1 MADPFKNTATDLP
14 SSKLTLDPD
23 SDTKSS
29 KILPLKLILK
39 ESDFISKPAMLEL
52 NKIMKSYG

>member
-1 MADPFKNTATDLP
+1 MADPFKYTATGFP

-23 SDTKSS
+23 SDTKNS

-39 ESDFISKPAMLEL
+39 ESDFQAFGS
-52 NKIMKSYG
+52 

>member
-1 MADPFKNTATDLP
+1 MRTLFWLNEIAAPFKKTATDFP

-39 ESDFISKPAMLEL
+39 ESDFQAFGS
-52 NKIMKSYG
+52 